1 MSGGLIRFPD
11 LVGELGAGG
20 ADVDGGA
27 NGPPVPASRP
37 RVSADPL
44 RHKNSAARELLRG
57 KHMCTRFSARR
68 RLFTAPEMR
77 NRPTQPPNRPRA
89 VLRCAPKRTRRG
101 YPRMGRGS
109 PYGELTACRISSLA
123 VVQKWSSTG
132 VKDGALRPSSPQCTQ
147 ARTREV
153 RYSRYLRFSRFVVP
167 RSTKPVTSEG
177 HPLSCPTGGPQK
189 PFNLANTGAC

>member
-1 MSGGLIRFPD
+1 VSAGLIWSPD
-11 LVGELGAGG
+11 LAGELGAGG

-27 NGPPVPASRP
+27 NGPPVPTSRP

-68 RLFTAPEMR
+68 RVFSAPETR

-101 YPRMGRGS
+101 YPSPRMGRGS
-109 PYGELTACRISSLA
+109 PYGELTARRISPLA

-132 VKDGALRPSSPQCTQ
+132 VKDGTLRPSSPQCT
-147 ARTREV
+147 RTREV
-153 RYSRYLRFSRFVVP
+153 RYSRYLRFSGFVVP
-167 RSTKPVTSEG
+167 RSTKR
-177 HPLSCPTGGPQK
+177 GGWR
-189 PFNLANTGAC
+189 